1 MGKRYH
7 RWKEN
12 VVNSLEIPRDLAWQ
26 DSILTVTGDQVCLEN
41 YRSILSYQPDLLCVQ
56 LKRGRMKIQGKGLK
70 IVYYTKEEMQ
80 IRGCVSK
87 ISFER

>member
-56 LKRGRMKIQGKGLK
+56 LKRGRMKI
-70 IVYYTKEEMQ
+70 VYYTKEEMQ
-80 IRGCVSK
+80 ISGCVNK